1 MRSAAVGAGLLGLN
15 ASVKRNIGTDSSFT
29 SSAGVHYPHV
39 AGERLVKRTDCL
51 FRLARALV
59 QQLLKGSARVEP
71 NVTMAIAMSLR
82 LQVSGPAIS
91 CADVDDSPFDHSHA
105 VGPCKWWLLVPRLS
119 TRSAL
124 DTKLQML
131 SAEEQSAVTVG
142 SFLEDSEPI
151 LTGAEEADVLDD
163 AQVEQGDDAALDGGS
178 DLELDA

>member
-1 MRSAAVGAGLLGLN
+1 
-15 ASVKRNIGTDSSFT
+15 
-29 SSAGVHYPHV
+29 
-39 AGERLVKRTDCL
+39 
-51 FRLARALV
+51 
-59 QQLLKGSARVEP
+59 
-71 NVTMAIAMSLR
+71 MAIAMSLR

-91 CADVDDSPFDHSHA
+91 CADVDGSPFDHSHA